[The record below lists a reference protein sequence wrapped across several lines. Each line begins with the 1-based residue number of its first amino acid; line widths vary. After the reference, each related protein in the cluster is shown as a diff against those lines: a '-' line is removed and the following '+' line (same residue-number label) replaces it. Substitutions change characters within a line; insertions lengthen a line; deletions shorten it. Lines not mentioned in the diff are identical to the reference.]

1 MTPPT
6 CHFTSTSPSN
16 VCTIAGVAEE
26 VAQRWWNGL
35 WGRLSRRDVWLI
47 RQTRWKVVARAGDTE
62 TGKKLLWTYDSRD
75 EADAMVDRLLRA
87 DAVGQWR
94 ELQGGLPPCQADGGD
109 MPRRRAR

>member
-1 MTPPT
+1 M
-6 CHFTSTSPSN
+6 
-16 VCTIAGVAEE
+16 AEE

-62 TGKKLLWTYDSRD
+62 AGKMLLWTYDSRD
-75 EADAMVDRLLRA
+75 EADAMVDRLLHA
-87 DAVGQWR
+87 DAAGQWR
-94 ELQGGLPPCQADGGD
+94 ELQGGTPPRQADGDSDD

>member
-1 MTPPT
+1 ME
-6 CHFTSTSPSN
+6 
-16 VCTIAGVAEE
+16 EE

-75 EADAMVDRLLRA
+75 EADAMVDRLLHA
-87 DAVGQWR
+87 DTAGQWR